1 MERKSLL
8 VFLGLAFVSLI
19 LFPWSVQGLDYP
31 TREIEFIAGY
41 APGSNTDNFARLAS
55 RFGEKH
61 VGKPIVVVNKP
72 PAARGFAALAAA
84 KPDGYTLG
92 IISNSTIGQQYLLK
106 GVTFHYR
113 KSYRV
118 ICQIDYSG
126 EGLFTRK
133 GGPYDIP
140 LKELVKKAKEN
151 PEGIKCGIG
160 GSWTAQDFTRAIFE
174 EEAGVRFLKIIYPGA
189 AEAIPNLLGGHVDIE
204 FGPASEWANLYRAGK
219 VSVLGVSTEQRDPR
233 FPNIPTFKELGY
245 DVVISAIHWIAAPAG
260 TPDAIINFLAEAFRK
275 GFSEQGF
282 KDGAD
287 HLGATGA
294 WEGPED
300 SLKGMDKLDELT
312 RRVVKKYDLK
322 PQ

>member
-1 MERKSLL
+1 MKSQIGIVI
-8 VFLGLAFVSLI
+8 VFCFALSFIPIHAS
-19 LFPWSVQGLDYP
+19 GLDYP

-41 APGSNTDNFARLAS
+41 APGSNTDNFARLAAK
-55 RFGEKH
+55 FGEKYA
-61 VGKPIVVVNKP
+61 GKPIVVVNKP
-72 PAARGFAALAAA
+72 PAARGFAAPAAS
-84 KPDGYTLG
+84 KPDGYTIG

-126 EGLFTRK
+126 EGIFTKK
-133 GGPYDIP
+133 GGPYDIAF
-140 LKELVKKAKEN
+140 KELIKKAKEK
-151 PEGIKCGIG
+151 PEEIKCGIG

-174 EEAGVRFLKIIYPGA
+174 EEAGVKFLKITYPGA
-189 AEAIPNLLGGHVDIE
+189 GEAIPNVLGGHVDIE
-204 FGPASEWANLYRAGK
+204 FGPASEWASLYKAGK

-233 FPNIPTFKELGY
+233 FQDIPTFKELGY
-245 DVVISAIHWIAAPAG
+245 NVVISAVHWIAAPSG
-260 TPDAIINFLAEAFRK
+260 TADPIINFLADAFKRA
-275 GFSEQGF
+275 FSEQGF

-294 WEGPED
+294 WEGPEE
-300 SLKGMDKLDELT
+300 SLRGMDRLDELT